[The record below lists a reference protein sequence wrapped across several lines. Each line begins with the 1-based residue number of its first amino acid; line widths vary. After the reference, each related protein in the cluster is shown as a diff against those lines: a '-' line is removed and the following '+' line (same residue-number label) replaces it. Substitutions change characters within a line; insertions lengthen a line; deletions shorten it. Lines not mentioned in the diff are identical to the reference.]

1 MTRVAWRRASVVL
14 ALLVGVAIG
23 QVSGAIPRGFAAAP
37 QSSPYS
43 QFVGRWFVH
52 GGVMTVAPSG
62 RMVFRYRTYV
72 NCTSTRLTACDK
84 FVSSTIYPGGFAIA
98 SLYHVTGRQAQGTVS
113 NSAYSWQVGTGL
125 TLVFHP
131 KKDTVALK
139 LAGAGTTTL
148 CGPHAP
154 PTTCGA

>member
-1 MTRVAWRRASVVL
+1 MARVKWRRSSAVL
-14 ALLVGVAIG
+14 ALLAGIAIG
-23 QVSGAIPRGFAAAP
+23 QVSGTTLRGFAAVP

-43 QFVGRWFVH
+43 LFAGRWFVH
-52 GGVMTVAPSG
+52 GGVMTVQPSG
-62 RMVFRYRTYV
+62 HAVFRYRTYV

-84 FVSSTIYPGGFAIA
+84 FVSSTIYPGGFAKF
-98 SLYHVTGRQAQGTVS
+98 SLGRATGSQARGTVS
-113 NSAYSWQVGTGL
+113 NSAYSWQVGTAV

-139 LAGAGTTTL
+139 LAGTGTTTL

-154 PTTCGA
+154 PATCGA